1 MNIAANV
8 KMSQVTTLTAGA
20 AGTTA
25 IKSTAVDM
33 SDYETVLFA
42 IPFGTITAGA
52 VTSIKAQQSVD
63 TVDGNFVDLA
73 GSSVTVLD
81 TNDDT
86 TFYVEVIKPAKRY
99 VRVQVLRA
107 TQNAVV
113 GNIIALQADGR
124 VKAAVQDTTITSGK
138 VLLSPDEGTP

>member
-1 MNIAANV
+1 MNLITNV
-8 KMSQVTTLTAGA
+8 KVTQATTLAAGA
-20 AGTTA
+20 AGVTA
-25 IKSTAVDM
+25 IKSSAIDM
-33 SDYETVLFA
+33 SDYETVLFV
-42 IPFGTITAGA
+42 IPFGVITAGA

-73 GSSVTVLD
+73 GTSVTVLD

-86 TFYVEVIKPAKRY
+86 CFYLEVTKPQKRY

-113 GNIIALQADGR
+113 GNILAIQGEGR
-124 VKAAVQDTTITSGK
+124 VKPAIQDTTITGGELW
-138 VLLSPDEGTP
+138 VSPDEGTA